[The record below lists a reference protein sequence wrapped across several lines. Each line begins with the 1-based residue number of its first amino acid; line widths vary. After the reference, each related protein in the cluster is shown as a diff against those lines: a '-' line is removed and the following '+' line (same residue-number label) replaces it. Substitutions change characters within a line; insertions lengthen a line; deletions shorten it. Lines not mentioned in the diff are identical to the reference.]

1 MARTDQDFQ
10 DGFVIDVFSPKAR
23 TVVVT
28 QNAEPLQAKF
38 ISGTDGQNFVSLSN
52 YSYVVRTND
61 SANDMIAKIEIP
73 YRPAMLSTM
82 NIPQAN
88 TFVATLS
95 PNGRSWV
102 IDDSTRNVHSSQ
114 NNTRIMKM
122 TSIDGE
128 YILVGRQAVDTANIF
143 MQFGQGQT
151 RTVHLSNGPGMQQ
164 SEWIDGIRFNVQ
176 AEQTMAFNVD
186 LRPGINP
193 GTLPANTQALNSYA
207 WVVNSSSAFGK
218 IDCTMSVPC
227 TYCSFPPHFPPRVAI
242 PSFASYFLKMKL
254 KLTNYPVN
262 RAMLQAMRPYGF
274 SPSTMLTVYKRP
286 LNATSGQF
294 LPLLADNQVVR
305 ELPEDRIEISKMTQL
320 DGVYVILVTAPKPVG
335 ESKFFPHS
343 FIFQPFFRV

>member
-61 SANDMIAKIEIP
+61 SANDMIGKIEIP
-73 YRPAMLSTM
+73 YRPSMLNKM

-88 TFVATLS
+88 TFVASLS
-95 PNGRSWV
+95 PDRRSWV
-102 IDDSTRNVHSSQ
+102 IDDSTRNVHSSE

-128 YILVGRQAVDTANIF
+128 YILVGRQSIDTANIF
-143 MQFGQGQT
+143 MQFGQGET
-151 RTVHLSNGPGMQQ
+151 RTAHLSNGPGTQQ
-164 SEWIDGIRFNVQ
+164 TEWIDGIRFNVQ
-176 AEQTMAFNVD
+176 AEQTMAFNVN

-193 GTLPANTQALNSYA
+193 GTLPANTEPLNSYA
-207 WVVNSSSAFGK
+207 WVVNSSSPFGK

-227 TYCSFPPHFPPRVAI
+227 MYIFFL
-242 PSFASYFLKMKL
+242 FA
-254 KLTNYPVN
+254 YP
-262 RAMLQAMRPYGF
+262 LF
-274 SPSTMLTVYKRP
+274 
-286 LNATSGQF
+286 
-294 LPLLADNQVVR
+294 
-305 ELPEDRIEISKMTQL
+305 
-320 DGVYVILVTAPKPVG
+320 TAP
-335 ESKFFPHS
+335 
-343 FIFQPFFRV
+343 PFCVDPFWI